1 LLISFFDDEEDTP
14 EPETRTQRVLTGAG
28 RSAGGRPQPRRAA
41 LAYGTDERTLRNR
54 RLVAAGVVIV
64 LIVAIVLLVKA
75 CANSEKEQSL
85 KNYNHAVGTLVQ
97 EADSQVAQPLFTA
110 LAGASGKQA
119 LDVEVQ
125 VDQYRAQM
133 QAIASHARTL
143 SVPGEMTEAQ
153 RALLLAL
160 DLRSEGISK
169 ISTQL
174 PRVLGSQNATAASN
188 IAGAMET
195 FLASDII
202 YSQRVVP
209 LIQQTLQT
217 NGIREL
223 STAGSRFLPNTGWLD
238 PTTTL
243 SRLSGQAQSSSA
255 TSNPAAHA
263 SSALVGVAV
272 GTTSLA
278 AEPTINHITGGGSPT
293 FTVTLEDDSSNPGTN
308 VKVDVIVTASGKQFK
323 ASHVINQTQ
332 PGQKVNVEI
341 PVAGIPIGA
350 AAKIEVNIEKL
361 PGEEDLENNK
371 ATYLAVFS
379 Q

>member
-1 LLISFFDDEEDTP
+1 MVISFFDDEEDASGS
-14 EPETRTQRVLTGAG
+14 ETRTLRVPSGSRATA
-28 RSAGGRPQPRRAA
+28 SGRPRPRRAA
-41 LAYGTDERTLRNR
+41 LEYGPDERTLRNR
-54 RLVAAGVVIV
+54 RIVAAGVFIV
-64 LIVAIVLLVKA
+64 LIVAIALLIKS
-75 CANSEKEQSL
+75 CANSEKVQSL
-85 KNYNHAVGTLVQ
+85 KDYNHAVSTLVQ

-133 QAIASHARTL
+133 QGIASHARTL

-174 PRVLGSQNATAASN
+174 PRVLGSQNKTAASN
-188 IAGAMET
+188 VAGAMET
-195 FLASDII
+195 FLASDIV

-209 LIQQTLQT
+209 LIQQTLQA
-217 NGIREL
+217 NGIHEL

-238 PTTTL
+238 PNTTL
-243 SRLSGQAQSSSA
+243 ARLTGSSQSSSSSA
-255 TSNPAAHA
+255 TTTGHA
-263 SSALVGVAV
+263 SSALVSTAV
-272 GTTSLA
+272 GTNTLA
-278 AEPTINHITGGGSPT
+278 AEPTINHVTGGGSPT
-293 FTVTLEDDSSNPGTN
+293 FTVTLEDDSSNPGKN
-308 VKVDVIVTASGKQFK
+308 VKVDVTVTASGKQFK
-323 ASHVINQTQ
+323 ASHVVNETQ
-332 PGQKVNVEI
+332 PAQKANVEI
-341 PVAGIPIGA
+341 PVAGIPLGA
-350 AAKIEVNIEKL
+350 AAKIEVSIEPL